1 MANINF
7 DDYKKKQEE
16 EPVIEKKEF
25 SVGSLEVKN
34 TQYYVEEEN
43 VLFDFIELEFGEQG
57 IGVEVWM
64 SFLGEDFKMKV
75 EMMSKEEYDNLEIGE
90 FIGFHLSENLECLK
104 CKTGFLEE
112 LCEHTHEGEE
122 GEKDYFD

>member
-1 MANINF
+1 MASINF

-16 EPVIEKKEF
+16 ETVIEKKEF

-57 IGVEVWM
+57 VGVEVWM

-75 EMMSKEEYDNLEIGE
+75 EMMSKEEYDDLEIGE
-90 FIGFHLSENLECLK
+90 FIGFYLSENLECLK
-104 CKTGFLEE
+104 CKTGFLEK
-112 LCEHTHEGEE
+112 LCEHTHEGEK
-122 GEKDYFD
+122 GEADYFD